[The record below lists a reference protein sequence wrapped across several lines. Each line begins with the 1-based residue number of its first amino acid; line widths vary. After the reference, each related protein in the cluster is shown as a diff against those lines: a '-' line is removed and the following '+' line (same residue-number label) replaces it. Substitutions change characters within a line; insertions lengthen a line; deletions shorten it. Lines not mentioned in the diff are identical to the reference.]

1 MTRKTRKESSEVGT
15 FGMRPGI
22 SGKAIEG
29 AEWAHGKIGYWIREE
44 PLVLSIALGGKVPL

>member
-1 MTRKTRKESSEVGT
+1 
-15 FGMRPGI
+15 MRPGI